1 MADGMIPP
9 VVIAGAGSVGCYV
22 GGCLAAAGRDVTLLL
37 RDRLASAIGLH
48 GLNISDFAGV
58 ERHLSP
64 SLIGLASEP
73 AAAFRDARLVLV
85 TVKCG
90 DTAAMA
96 ALIADHAP
104 GDALVVSLQNGVGNV
119 DALAQHLGA
128 PRVIAGCVTLNVVQA
143 TQRHGPP
150 RFHSATSGGVMVG
163 PNALGLA
170 TALDVAGLPASE
182 PADITGTVWSK
193 LVLNMNNALNAIS
206 GLPLVAELA
215 DPGWRRLLARHIDET
230 LSVLSDAGIATVA
243 IEGVNPR
250 LIPYALRLPTPLF
263 RLAARGMM
271 AIDREARSS
280 MAQDILR
287 RRPTEVDFLQGAVI
301 DLAGNTGRRAP
312 IAERVRELVKRIEAD
327 GPASVPVTPQSVL
340 ASLR

>member
-1 MADGMIPP
+1 
-9 VVIAGAGSVGCYV
+9 VIAGAGSIGCYI

-48 GLNISDFAGV
+48 GLNISDFGGE

-64 SLIGLASEP
+64 SLVRLATEP

-90 DTAAMA
+90 DTAA
-96 ALIADHAP
+96 IATSIAGHAP

-119 DALAQHLGA
+119 AALAGALG
-128 PRVIAGCVTLNVVQA
+128 PKRVIAGCVTLNVVQA
-143 TQRHGPP
+143 SQKQGPP
-150 RFHSATSGGVMVG
+150 RFHSGTSGGVMVG
-163 PNALGLA
+163 PGPLGLA
-170 TALDVAGLPASE
+170 TALDVPGLPASE
-182 PADITGTVWSK
+182 PADITGTIWSK

-215 DPGWRRLLARHIDET
+215 DPGWRRLLARHMDET
-230 LSVLSDAGIATVA
+230 LSVLADAGIATVA

-263 RLAARGMM
+263 RLVARGMM

-287 RRPTEVDFLQGAVI
+287 GRPTEVDFLQGAVI
-301 DLAGNTGRRAP
+301 DLARDVGRRAP
-312 IAERVRELVKRIEAD
+312 IAERVRELVRRIEAE
-327 GPASVPVTPQSVL
+327 GPASAPVSPQSVL